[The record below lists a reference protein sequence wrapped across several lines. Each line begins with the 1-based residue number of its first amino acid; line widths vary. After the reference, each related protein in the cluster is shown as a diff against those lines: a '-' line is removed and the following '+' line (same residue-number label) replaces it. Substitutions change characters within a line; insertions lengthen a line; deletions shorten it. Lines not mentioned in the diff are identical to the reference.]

1 MSDIEKIEAPA
12 AGVPEEEAHWKP
24 NKTEQEYQMRIENA
38 MRLGMY
44 EDAAALIDEL
54 LPLIADPLARTDYAD
69 LGARLRRKI
78 LDDKNSLPESKKEVA
93 ITVEKPQM
101 RFDSIIGMAKIK
113 KQLKEEMDLMLNHR
127 EEYLADGL
135 APSGI
140 LMYGAPGIGK
150 SVFAEAAA
158 GQFGFSIIRPDQGE
172 LFSEW
177 VGRSEKYIK
186 EMMNAAEKNQPCII
200 FLDEIDA
207 KIKNRAKM

>member
-150 SVFAEAAA
+150 SVFCGGGGGAVW
-158 GQFGFSIIRPDQGE
+158 
-172 LFSEW
+172 LFD
-177 VGRSEKYIK
+177 
-186 EMMNAAEKNQPCII
+186 NTA
-200 FLDEIDA
+200 
-207 KIKNRAKM
+207 